1 VVKSVDAFK
10 RPQWLIVF
18 TLFFLAFLPAE
29 AFGKQHTYKSQL
41 VTIYYNDEH
50 LLEEFED
57 KIRPSSFTY
66 AMNTIFLGE
75 NGTSKDASLGEFV
88 DTLFKR
94 VQQILDMPLPSLR
107 VNIQLLKN
115 QRDVSWKWAS
125 ITGKPTK
132 APAFYWKKTNTIY
145 LQPKVLT
152 TGILAHEMGHAVI
165 DHYFVIRP
173 PSKIAEML
181 CEYVDKE
188 ISSQPF

>member
-1 VVKSVDAFK
+1 MVKSVAAFR
-10 RPQWLIVF
+10 RPLWLIIF
-18 TLFFLAFLPAE
+18 TLFFLAFLSAE
-29 AFGKQHTYKSQL
+29 ALGKQHTYKSKL
-41 VTIYYNDEH
+41 VTIQYNDKN
-50 LLEEFED
+50 LLQEFED
-57 KIRPSSFTY
+57 KIRPSSFSY
-66 AMNTIFLGE
+66 ALNTIFLGE
-75 NGTSKDASLGEFV
+75 SGASKDASLGEFV
-88 DTLFKR
+88 DRLFKR

-107 VNIQLLKN
+107 VKIQLLKD
-115 QRDVSWKWAS
+115 QKDVSWTWAS

-145 LQPKVLT
+145 LQPKELS

-173 PSKIAEML
+173 PSKVAEML

>member
-1 VVKSVDAFK
+1 MVKNVGAFR

-18 TLFFLAFLPAE
+18 TLFFLAFLAAE
-29 AFGKQHTYKSQL
+29 AYGKQHTYKSKL
-41 VTIYYNDEH
+41 VTIHYNDEH
-50 LLEEFED
+50 LLEDFED

-94 VQQILDMPLPSLR
+94 VQQILGMPLPSLR
-107 VNIQLLKN
+107 VNIQLLKS

-125 ITGKPTK
+125 ITGTPTK

-145 LQPKVLT
+145 LQPKELS

>member
-1 VVKSVDAFK
+1 M
-10 RPQWLIVF
+10 F
-18 TLFFLAFLPAE
+18 TLFFLAFLSAE
-29 AFGKQHTYKSQL
+29 ALGKEHTYKSKL
-41 VTIYYNDEH
+41 VTIQYNDKH

-57 KIRPSSFTY
+57 KIRPSSFSY
-66 AMNTIFLGE
+66 ALNTIFLGE
-75 NGTSKDASLGEFV
+75 NGASKDASLGEFV

-107 VNIQLLKN
+107 VKIQLLKD
-115 QRDVSWKWAS
+115 QKDVSWTWAS

-145 LQPKVLT
+145 LQPQELS

-173 PSKIAEML
+173 PSKVAEML

>member
-1 VVKSVDAFK
+1 MVKSVDAFR
-10 RPQWLIVF
+10 RPLWLIAF
-18 TLFFLAFLPAE
+18 TLFFLVFLPAE
-29 AFGKQHTYKSQL
+29 AYGKEHTYKSKL
-41 VTIYYNDEH
+41 VTIHYNDEH

-57 KIRPSSFTY
+57 KIRPSSFAY

-75 NGTSKDASLGEFV
+75 SGTSKDASLGEFV

-107 VNIQLLKN
+107 VKIQLLKN
-115 QRDVSWKWAS
+115 QRDVSWTWAS

-145 LQPKVLT
+145 MQPQAFSR
-152 TGILAHEMGHAVI
+152 GILGHEMGHAVI

-173 PSKIAEML
+173 PSKVAEML